1 MTSRWR
7 GFNMHEQTAPAS
19 EEWHSPGLP
28 VHSFSGQRLGA
39 PEGIRGYAGLVLASS

>member
-19 EEWHSPGLP
+19 ADWHSPGSP
-28 VHSFSGQRLGA
+28 VHSLSGQRLGA